1 MAKVHA
7 LLPTMVKC
15 LKNMDGELVVEAVRD
30 LKTIFK
36 GQGKKLTDSSVYV
49 EMLQI
54 LLPHFSDVRPQE
66 GRGEAWEEEGQSL
79 PGVAVSP
86 TTLEFAQSCSR
97 LEEGAPRPSSFSRR
111 KFFCDKFSW
120 RRWTYCHWLAYVG
133 PTTWPGLFSVSV
145 PRRSYK

>member
-66 GRGEAWEEEGQSL
+66 GRG
-79 PGVAVSP
+79 
-86 TTLEFAQSCSR
+86 
-97 LEEGAPRPSSFSRR
+97 
-111 KFFCDKFSW
+111 
-120 RRWTYCHWLAYVG
+120 
-133 PTTWPGLFSVSV
+133 
-145 PRRSYK
+145 